1 MACDPKRSVRHR
13 HTDPSLGNNGSL
25 MGNKRRNKINAPVK
39 IHQWT
44 LLHRKKNI
52 PTAFM
57 NKTLGGG
64 GGWPHGFQVERTK
77 WGSVFAKRVWG
88 DYGKLTALNCQW
100 GLGGG
105 GERGHNNITKP
116 YGGSTKILRPPS
128 LSSSPAINN
137 NRSLSSLICVH
148 YVLINQQ

>member
-64 GGWPHGFQVERTK
+64 GDHMVFRWNER
-77 WGSVFAKRVWG
+77 SG
-88 DYGKLTALNCQW
+88 DLSSLKGYGGTMENWLPLTANGGW
-100 GLGGG
+100 GG